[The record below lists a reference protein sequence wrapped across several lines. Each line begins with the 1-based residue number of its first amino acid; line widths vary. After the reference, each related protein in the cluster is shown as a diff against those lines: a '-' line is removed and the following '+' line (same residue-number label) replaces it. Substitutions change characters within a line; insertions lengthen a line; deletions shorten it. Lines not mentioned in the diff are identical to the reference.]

1 MDAKKV
7 LDDLKRRFPNEPEY
21 HQAVEEVLGT
31 IEEEY
36 NKHPEFDKVNLIERL
51 CIPDRVY
58 QFRVTWM
65 DDKGQIQTNMGYR
78 IQHNNAIGPYKGG
91 IRFHSSVNL
100 GILKFLAFEQTFKN
114 SLTTLPMG
122 GGKGGSDFSPRGKSN
137 AEVMRFCQ
145 AFMLELTRHIGPNI
159 DVPAG
164 DIGVGGREVGYMFG
178 MYKKLTRDFSG
189 VLTGKGLEFG
199 GSLIR
204 PEATGYGTVYF
215 LRAMLKTKG
224 DSVEGKKVL
233 ISGAGNV
240 AQYAAE
246 KVLQLGGKVMTMSD
260 SDGYIYDPDGI
271 DREKLDY
278 IMELKNVYRGRIR
291 EYVDQYPKAKYVGD
305 GAKPWFEKAD
315 IALPCATQNEL
326 NEEQAKALVA
336 NGVIAVAE
344 GANMPSTP
352 GAIRVFQEAKILYS
366 PGKASNAGG
375 VSVSGLEMSQN
386 SERLSW
392 SSEEVDA
399 KLLWI
404 MENIHENCVKYG
416 TEADGYVNY
425 VKGANVA
432 GFMKVAKAM
441 MAQGIV

>member
-1 MDAKKV
+1 MIAAQIV
-7 LDDLKRRFPNEPEY
+7 EDLKRRFPNEPEY
-21 HQAVEEVLGT
+21 IQAVSQVLPT

-36 NKHPEFDKVNLIERL
+36 NKHPEFEKSNLVERL
-51 CIPDRVY
+51 CIPDRVIE
-58 QFRVTWM
+58 FRVTWV
-65 DDKGQIQTNMGYR
+65 DDQGKVQTNMGYR
-78 IQHNNAIGPYKGG
+78 IQHNNVIGPYKGG
-91 IRFHSSVNL
+91 IRFHKSVNL

-122 GGKGGSDFSPRGKSN
+122 GAKGGSDFSPRGKSEG
-137 AEVMRFCQ
+137 EVMRFCQ
-145 AFMLELTRHIGPNI
+145 AFMTELYRHIGPDE

-178 MYKKLTRDFSG
+178 MYKKLTHEWSG
-189 VLTGKGLEFG
+189 VLTGKGREFG

-215 LRAMLKTKG
+215 LLSMLETRG
-224 DSVEGKKVL
+224 ISLEGKKVL
-233 ISGAGNV
+233 ISGSGNV
-240 AQYAAE
+240 AQYATEKCIQLGA
-246 KVLQLGGKVMTMSD
+246 KVLNLSD

-271 DREKLDY
+271 DRAKLDY
-278 IMELKNVYRGRIR
+278 VMELKNVERGRIK
-291 EYVDQYPKAKYVGD
+291 EYAEEYPNAVYHAGER
-305 GAKPWFEKAD
+305 PWGEKAD
-315 IALPCATQNEL
+315 IALPCATQNEI
-326 NEEQAKALVA
+326 NGEQAQTLVD
-336 NGVIAVAE
+336 NGVFAVAE

-352 GAIRVFQEAKILYS
+352 EAVKAFQDAKILYA

-375 VSVSGLEMSQN
+375 VAVSGLEMSQN

-392 SSEEVDA
+392 TSEEVDNRL
-399 KLLWI
+399 KLI
-404 MENIHENCVKYG
+404 MKDIHENCVKYG
-416 TEADGYVNY
+416 TQPDGYINY

>member
-1 MDAKKV
+1 
-7 LDDLKRRFPNEPEY
+7 
-21 HQAVEEVLGT
+21 
-31 IEEEY
+31 
-36 NKHPEFDKVNLIERL
+36 
-51 CIPDRVY
+51 
-58 QFRVTWM
+58 
-65 DDKGQIQTNMGYR
+65 
-78 IQHNNAIGPYKGG
+78 
-91 IRFHSSVNL
+91 
-100 GILKFLAFEQTFKN
+100 
-114 SLTTLPMG
+114 
-122 GGKGGSDFSPRGKSN
+122 
-137 AEVMRFCQ
+137 
-145 AFMLELTRHIGPNI
+145 
-159 DVPAG
+159 
-164 DIGVGGREVGYMFG
+164 
-178 MYKKLTRDFSG
+178 
-189 VLTGKGLEFG
+189 
-199 GSLIR
+199 
-204 PEATGYGTVYF
+204 
-215 LRAMLKTKG
+215 MLKTKG

-278 IMELKNVYRGRIR
+278 IMELKNIYRGRIR

-392 SSEEVDA
+392 SAEEVDA

-416 TEADGYVNY
+416 KEADGYVNY